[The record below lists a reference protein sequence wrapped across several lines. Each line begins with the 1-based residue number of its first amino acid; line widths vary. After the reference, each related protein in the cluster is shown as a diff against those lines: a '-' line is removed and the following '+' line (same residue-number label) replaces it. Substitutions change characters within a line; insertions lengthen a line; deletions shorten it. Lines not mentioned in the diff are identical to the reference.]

1 MRIQAKIIHP
11 NGVGGVSSED
21 RLITTR
27 AALEAALEDL
37 CAYNAAYLTLQPRL
51 PDIYATSIYYK
62 SEPPGEENWLTYPVL
77 LAIGFG
83 DCLPLSTLVLRD
95 DMEVIPL
102 ASAVPGTRIM
112 GHGGWTTVL
121 AAAITG
127 QKPIL
132 TITLGNGGA
141 LRCSPEHRLF
151 RLDGSEVRA
160 EEVAVGE
167 RLLTAHE
174 EDLVAPRARPLIDR
188 GLWMPKSGGTVL
200 SVQELP
206 SQLCG
211 DITTDQGRFWLP
223 ESDLIVHNCED
234 LACARVAKLRQQGER
249 KAKPYLYNKG
259 SLWHVMLKRQDGTVE
274 DPSAALGMNAV

>member
-11 NGVGGVSSED
+11 DGVGGVSSED

-51 PDIYATSIYYK
+51 PDIYATSIFYK

-83 DCLPLSTLVLRD
+83 D
-95 DMEVIPL
+95 
-102 ASAVPGTRIM
+102 
-112 GHGGWTTVL
+112 
-121 AAAITG
+121 
-127 QKPIL
+127 
-132 TITLGNGGA
+132 
-141 LRCSPEHRLF
+141 
-151 RLDGSEVRA
+151 
-160 EEVAVGE
+160 
-167 RLLTAHE
+167 
-174 EDLVAPRARPLIDR
+174 
-188 GLWMPKSGGTVL
+188 
-200 SVQELP
+200 
-206 SQLCG
+206 
-211 DITTDQGRFWLP
+211 
-223 ESDLIVHNCED
+223 CED